1 MGNGVYI
8 QAAAQISVQNP
19 LCDDWLDNP
28 IQYQVPYQR
37 AIEADYRQFLD
48 PVASRRMG
56 RILKRAIA
64 TSMTVVASSG
74 ITNPEAI
81 IVGTG
86 LGCLETTEK
95 FLLALVQE
103 GEEFLQ
109 PTNFINSTHNTIA
122 SHIAVHLK
130 CNAYNS
136 TYVHLGV
143 SFESALLDAFMQF
156 QLGRIHSALVGG
168 HDEMIPNYFYILDK
182 VGYWEGKLASECAVS
197 FMLCDEP
204 GNNPMA
210 RIREVVLLHNAHE
223 ERVESA
229 INQVCE
235 RLGTVR
241 KDWITPPSV
250 IPLFGESFTSQ
261 AFEMYAAAVKMQRG
275 LIADNILLVN
285 QYRGTETSLIFL
297 SKC

>member
-1 MGNGVYI
+1 MGVYI

-37 AIEADYRQFLD
+37 SLEPDYKKFLD

-64 TSMTVVASSG
+64 TSVTVAGSSG
-74 ITNPEAI
+74 ITNPDAI

-86 LGCLETTEK
+86 LGCIETTEK

-122 SHIAVHLK
+122 SHIAVHMK
-130 CNAYNS
+130 CNGYNS

-156 QLGRIHSALVGG
+156 QLGRIHTALVGG
-168 HDEMIPNYFYILDK
+168 HDEMIPNYFKILDK
-182 VGYWEGKLASECAVS
+182 VGFWEGKMASECAVS
-197 FMLCDEP
+197 FMLGDTPCR
-204 GNNPMA
+204 NPMA
-210 RIREVVLLHNAHE
+210 RIREVVMLHNATAQRE
-223 ERVESA
+223 EEV

-235 RLGTVR
+235 RMETARNDWNTLPTV
-241 KDWITPPSV
+241 KPV
-250 IPLFGESFTSQ
+250 FGESFTSQ

-275 LIADNILLVN
+275 LIADNILLTN
-285 QYRGTETSLIFL
+285 HYRGTETSLIFL